1 MTAFVAVAA
10 LLVAAALLFVLWPL
24 LRTRAIPHASRESA
38 NLSIYR
44 DQFAELERDL
54 RLGTLDST
62 QYEAARAELQRR
74 LLDEVPAAPAA
85 TSRVAASGRLVA
97 LAIGIG
103 LPVAAGLLY
112 WRLGQPE
119 GIGAPKHAAQ
129 EPSSIT
135 REQFE
140 AMTQQLAQRLAA
152 SPNDPVGW
160 LMLGRA
166 YGGLERHP
174 EAAKALAEA
183 NRRKPGD
190 PEILVEYARALAQV
204 GGGKL
209 SGEPTRLLEQ
219 ALAVAPNDQRALTL
233 AGGAA
238 FEAHDYPKAIR
249 YWERLVA
256 QVPAD
261 SELAKALAVGLQRA
275 RALAQDGSKAP
286 AGTAPGGGAV
296 LGNVSL
302 AATLKNRASPD
313 DTVFIFARAAEGPR
327 IPLAVTRKQ
336 VKDLPVEFRLDD
348 SMAMNPE
355 LKLSAFSRVVV
366 SARVSRSGSAM
377 PQSGDLQG
385 ETAPL
390 SLGGAGKVSVVI
402 DRVVP

>member
-1 MTAFVAVAA
+1 MTAFAAVAA

-24 LRTRAIPHASRESA
+24 LRTRAGAHASRESA
-38 NLSIYR
+38 NLTIYR

-54 RLGTLDST
+54 RLGTLDSA
-62 QYEAARAELQRR
+62 QYEAARVELQRR
-74 LLDEVPAAPAA
+74 LLDEVPAAPVAA
-85 TSRVAASGRLVA
+85 GRAGASGRLAA
-97 LAIGIG
+97 LAIGIA

-112 WRLGQPE
+112 WHLGQPE

-129 EPSSIT
+129 DASSIT

-140 AMTQQLAQRLAA
+140 AMTQQLAERMAGT
-152 SPNDPVGW
+152 PDDPVGW

-166 YGGLERHP
+166 YARLERYP
-174 EAAKALAEA
+174 EAVKALAEA

-190 PEILVEYARALAQV
+190 PEILIEYAQALAQA

-209 SGEPTRLLEQ
+209 AGEPTRMLEQ

-249 YWERLVA
+249 YWERLAA
-256 QVPAD
+256 QVPPD
-261 SELAKALAVGLQRA
+261 SELGQALAAGLQRA
-275 RALAQDGSKAP
+275 RALARDGGKA
-286 AGTAPGGGAV
+286 AADAAPGGGAV
-296 LGNVSL
+296 RGNVSL
-302 AATLKNRASPD
+302 AATLKNRAAPD

-327 IPLAVTRKQ
+327 LPLAVTRKQ
-336 VKDLPVEFRLDD
+336 VKDLPAEFRLDD

-390 SLGGAGKVSVVI
+390 SPGAGKVSIVI